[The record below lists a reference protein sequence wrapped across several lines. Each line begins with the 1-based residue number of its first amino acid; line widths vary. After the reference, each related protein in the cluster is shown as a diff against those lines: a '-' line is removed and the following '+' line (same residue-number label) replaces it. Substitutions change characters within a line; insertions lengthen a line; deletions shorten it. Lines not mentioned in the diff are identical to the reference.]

1 MDRAA
6 AYGDGLF
13 ETLLLHHGRSP
24 LLNVHRG
31 RLNEGARRLGLRLP
45 PKLWSQLEA
54 CFESLSE
61 TPFAVA
67 KLSIWRLSAGRGY
80 APSSAE
86 CHAYLSVYEAAAPW
100 SHHGWREGAY
110 LELSKVPLA
119 MDPNLAGMKHL
130 NRLSQVLAAA
140 ELGVADEHLMLDTSG
155 QIIEGTK
162 SNIIVINR
170 IPANEPGGGNARF
183 ELLTPRL
190 DQAGVDGVARQ
201 ALRDAI
207 AAGQFGDTLRW
218 REGRVTPL
226 MLTRAAEVL
235 VCNSIIGIWPV
246 RRIGCVHKPDPVVAR
261 RLQEY
266 WRTIIEGQ

>member
-13 ETLLLHHGRSP
+13 ETLLLHRGCSP
-24 LLNVHRG
+24 VLDVHRR
-31 RLNEGARRLGLRLP
+31 RLTEGAQRLGLRLP
-45 PKLWSQLEA
+45 PMLWSQLEA
-54 CFESLSE
+54 GFESLSE

-67 KLSIWRLSAGRGY
+67 KLSIWRRSSGRGY
-80 APSSAE
+80 APSSTE

-100 SHHGWREGAY
+100 SNHGWCEGAY

-119 MDPNLAGMKHL
+119 MDPNLAGIKHL

-140 ELGVADEHLMLDTSG
+140 ELGEADEHLMLDTSG

-162 SNIIVINR
+162 SNLILVNR
-170 IPANEPGGGNARF
+170 VAAAKAGAGDDCF

-201 ALRDAI
+201 ALRDAVT
-207 AAGQFGDTLRW
+207 GGRFGDRLRW
-218 REGRVTPL
+218 REGRVTPN
-226 MLTRAAEVL
+226 MLTPAAEIL
-235 VCNSIIGIWPV
+235 VCNSVIGVWPV
-246 RRIGCVHKPDPVVAR
+246 RRIGCVHKPDPIIAR

-266 WRTIIEGQ
+266 WRTMIEGQ